1 MMDCSYNKR
10 LVINTFVSKANFH
23 CLGLAVSCKGLVDFL
38 STIQKPIDT
47 RHSVR

>member
-23 CLGLAVSCKGLVDFL
+23 CIGMAL
-38 STIQKPIDT
+38 TIGCEMKKTFFTIENLK
-47 RHSVR
+47 

>member
-23 CLGLAVSCKGLVDFL
+23 CIGMALRLKCLVDFL
-38 STIQKPIDT
+38 ITIKKPIDT
-47 RHSVR
+47 RNSVR